1 MELYSTLIKCSS
13 LKDVFEKLI
22 LPAMLDCKTDRARLK
37 LFNLEF
43 DDYFNIPSNEVGN
56 GSYYVQGISVDG
68 NILFKKYKTGFMWS
82 ELDGDT
88 TRSLFSRV
96 KNSYGDRL
104 MNENVNNYIIKQLS
118 CAKFD
123 LISKYKNA
131 KTPNKKKLYLGLI
144 VYKHLLG
151 MNYVYMS
158 GGDYHR
164 IFPIDYYCT
173 RKDVRPNI
181 SMDFKRWKKTGVSEL
196 YKDYRDDVYFSGIS
210 NDYVGDMLGE
220 LKDFGYTDEKLMRK
234 FAEKIVPH
242 VDYFYIYDVFNKYN
256 KQYWAEWRKKNKTR
270 EKNLARYETVPF
282 EIPTIIN

>member
-1 MELYSTLIKCSS
+1 MELYSTLIKCTS
-13 LKDVFEKLI
+13 LNDVFNKLI
-22 LPAMLDCKTDRARLK
+22 LPALLDCKTDRARLK
-37 LFNLEF
+37 LFNIEF
-43 DDYFNIPSNEVGN
+43 EKWISIPSNEIGN
-56 GSYYVQGISVDG
+56 GSYYIKGLSVDG
-68 NILFKKYKTGFMWS
+68 EIRFTKYKTGLMWS

-104 MNENVNNYIIKQLS
+104 MNGNVNNYIIKQMS

-173 RKDVRPNI
+173 RKDVTPNI
-181 SMDFKRWKKTGVSEL
+181 EKDFAKWKSSGISEL
-196 YKDYRDDVYFSGIS
+196 YKDHKDDIYFRNIAR
-210 NDYVGDMLGE
+210 DYVGEMLGE
-220 LKDFGYTDEKLMRK
+220 LENFGYDDAKLMRNW
-234 FAEKIVPH
+234 AEKIVPH

-282 EIPTIIN
+282 EIPTIN